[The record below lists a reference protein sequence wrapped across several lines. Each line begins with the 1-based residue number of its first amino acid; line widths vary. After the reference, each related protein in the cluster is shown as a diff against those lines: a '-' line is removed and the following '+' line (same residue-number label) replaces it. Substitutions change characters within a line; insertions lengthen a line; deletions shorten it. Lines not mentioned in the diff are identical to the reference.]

1 MTPERLRHV
10 RAVFESIVELPPEN
24 RHRILDESRTVDPAL
39 VAEVELLLAAHQRRD
54 GFMEQPI
61 ASLHSPVSADESVP
75 DLAGSRI
82 GSYEVIREIGR
93 GGMGTVYEAARIDGS
108 FRKLVAI
115 KVIRATLLTKSLQ
128 ERFRRE
134 RQILAGLDHPN
145 IAHILDGGTT
155 PAGLPFFVM
164 EYVAGV
170 RIDLYCRAHRLGID
184 GRLDL
189 FSRVCDAV
197 QYAHDHL
204 IVHCDLK
211 PGNILVTPEGTVK
224 LLDFGIAK
232 ILADPAN
239 SQPAAR
245 AVSALIL
252 TPEYASPEQV
262 LGQPITTATD
272 VYLLGVL
279 LYELLTG
286 LHPMHDSG
294 ALPHEVMRDVCE
306 RDPMRP
312 SAAVTRV
319 VAANA
324 ESGGSRKLRRRLK
337 GELDDIVMLALQK
350 DPHRRYASVAQFR
363 DDTERYRRGLPV
375 LAEGDRL
382 SYRARKFLRRNL
394 VSATAVTLV
403 ILSLTAGI
411 WVSAGEAGRARRE
424 QHMAEQQRGIA
435 EVQRRLAQGQEAAAE
450 RARDQT
456 AVQRARAEQKAEEA
470 GQQRS
475 RADLERARAEQRL
488 GDLRA
493 LVTTLLFDLH
503 DGIRDLAGSA
513 PARRLVLAKAQQY
526 LESLS
531 RESSGDL
538 QLQRELASAYEKTGD
553 LVHDAIGPGTAD
565 ASSLANYQK
574 AFQLRQAIAGHPNPG
589 LPAQR
594 DLAFSLS
601 KVGDGQFFNGQTDHA
616 LADYQHALGMQE
628 AVLRQNP
635 ADPESR
641 KVAGYIQNRRCIV
654 LAASGDA
661 VHAEEACRASIAYL
675 EPVAL
680 VLSKDRLVRRT
691 LASTCA
697 AFGNLLRHL
706 KQVPE
711 ALSYLAKAS
720 ALFEALAAEQ
730 PNNVEYRRLI
740 AYTQIYLAQAL
751 LAQDDRVAAM
761 ATYAKAVA
769 SMQTLMSIDPTD
781 SKAPAGLALALTR
794 MAAEM
799 KSVGDL
805 ANAEKA
811 GSDAIELMRAVA
823 ERPGAGPYEWNDYA
837 NALLKS
843 EIESLRQPAKALE
856 LALRAT
862 RATKESNALILDTL
876 AWAYFRNGDAP
887 SAIRTE
893 REALRLVPAGNALGQ
908 GLRSEIEQG
917 LTQFETT
924 GKK

>member
-1 MTPERLRHV
+1 MRSQPGALAVLMTPERLQHI
-10 RAVFESIVELPPEN
+10 RAVFESVVELLPDD
-24 RHRILDESRTVDPAL
+24 RRRILAEAREADPSL
-39 VAEVELLLAAHQRRD
+39 VAEVELLLAAHQRRA

-61 ASLHSPVSADESVP
+61 ANLHSPAPSGDAGP

-108 FRKLVAI
+108 FRKRVAI
-115 KVIRATLLTKSLQ
+115 KVIRATLLTESLQ

-145 IAHILDGGTT
+145 IARILDGGATET
-155 PAGLPFFVM
+155 GLPFFVM
-164 EYVAGV
+164 EYVSGV
-170 RIDLYCRAHRLGID
+170 RIDLYCRVHRLDID

-211 PGNILVTPEGTVK
+211 PGNILVTPGGGVK

-262 LGQPITTATD
+262 LGNPITTAAD

-286 LHPMHDSG
+286 LHPMHDCG
-294 ALPHEVMRDVCE
+294 DLPHEVMRAVCE

-312 SAAVTRV
+312 SAAVTHA

-324 ESGGSRKLRRRLK
+324 ERGGSQKWRRRLK

-350 DPHRRYASVAQFR
+350 DPRRRYSSVAQFR
-363 DDTERYRRGLPV
+363 DDTARYRGGLPV

-382 SYRARKFLRRNL
+382 SYRAKKFLRRNL
-394 VSATAVTLV
+394 FSAAAVALV
-403 ILSLTAGI
+403 VLSLTAGI
-411 WVSAGEAGRARRE
+411 LVSSREASRARRE
-424 QHMAEQQRGIA
+424 QRAAEQQRSIA
-435 EVQRRLAQGQEAAAE
+435 EVQRRFAQGQKAAAE

-456 AVQRARAEQKAEEA
+456 AVQRILAEQKAEEA

-475 RADLERARAEQRL
+475 RADLERARAERRL
-488 GDLRA
+488 GDLRS

-513 PARRLVLAKAQQY
+513 TARRLVLAKAQQY

-553 LVHDAIGPGTAD
+553 LLHDAIGPGGAD
-565 ASSLANYQK
+565 GGSLANYQK
-574 AFQLRQAIAGHPNPG
+574 AFELRQAIARREKTD

-601 KVGDGQFFNGQTDHA
+601 KVGDGQFFNGQTGHA
-616 LADYQHALGMQE
+616 LTDYQQALGMQE
-628 AVLRQNP
+628 AVLRQDP
-635 ADPESR
+635 SDPELR

-654 LAASGDA
+654 LAAAGDA
-661 VHAEEACRASIAYL
+661 VHAAEACRASIAYL
-675 EPVAL
+675 DPVVL
-680 VLSKDRLVRRT
+680 VLSRDRLVRRT

-697 AFGNLLRHL
+697 AFGNLLRI
-706 KQVPE
+706 
-711 ALSYLAKAS
+711 S
-720 ALFEALAAEQ
+720 
-730 PNNVEYRRLI
+730 
-740 AYTQIYLAQAL
+740 
-751 LAQDDRVAAM
+751 
-761 ATYAKAVA
+761 
-769 SMQTLMSIDPTD
+769 
-781 SKAPAGLALALTR
+781 TR
-794 MAAEM
+794 SR
-799 KSVGDL
+799 KL
-805 ANAEKA
+805 
-811 GSDAIELMRAVA
+811 
-823 ERPGAGPYEWNDYA
+823 
-837 NALLKS
+837 
-843 EIESLRQPAKALE
+843 
-856 LALRAT
+856 
-862 RATKESNALILDTL
+862 
-876 AWAYFRNGDAP
+876 
-887 SAIRTE
+887 
-893 REALRLVPAGNALGQ
+893 
-908 GLRSEIEQG
+908 
-917 LTQFETT
+917 
-924 GKK
+924 